1 VEKLDE
7 VMQEM
12 ERLDKEMGSLE
23 RVGMGLRQLFRRI
36 PHILGGALAALAGYE
51 FGSYSVSL
59 AQTRL
64 ADLTLA
70 NLMLVL
76 LCAVLALACFGLG
89 LTLAFSRAHSRW
101 DLLQEKALKNVDS
114 RHAPTARARNR

>member
-36 PHILGGALAALAGYE
+36 PHMVGGALAALAGYE

-76 LCAVLALACFGLG
+76 RAPCLPSHALG
-89 LTLAFSRAHSRW
+89 
-101 DLLQEKALKNVDS
+101 
-114 RHAPTARARNR
+114 